1 MKPGPGAAGKRA
13 DSTPPASRK
22 APQVEAGAEAIVMTA
37 SGCGAMVREYGHLL
51 SRDPAYAA
59 KAKRISELADER
71 IDTNKSFLPVNSLD
85 QLFSLF
91 RVGLVFMVI
100 VPVMLG
106 DAVVA
111 GEMAQRLLGEGV
123 YVIAFS
129 FPVVPKGAARI
140 RTQMSAAHTD
150 DDIDAAVAA
159 FTRIGREMGVVR

>member
-1 MKPGPGAAGKRA
+1 MKTTAQGAAPLRIQIPIYATGLFSNSLAPMIAETTREVLRMLRDGDALRA
-13 DSTPPASRK
+13 QLRRNAERFRSGMEA
-22 APQVEAGAEAIVMTA
+22 AGFVLAGA
-37 SGCGAMVREYGHLL
+37 GH
-51 SRDPAYAA
+51 P
-59 KAKRISELADER
+59 
-71 IDTNKSFLPVNSLD
+71 
-85 QLFSLF
+85 
-91 RVGLVFMVI
+91 I

-129 FPVVPKGAARI
+129 YPVVPKGAARI